1 MAGTGYST
9 RGGGAGGARGFGWA
23 FLDEAGASLPEGGG
37 ALIGLAA
44 MSAGWG
50 LSASVVALADVRT
63 PLVGPEGAAP
73 LFAPQKGATP
83 EGVERLAR
91 GLDRLAQAMADH
103 GRPELATLPGGGAAG
118 GLGAGLACFARAQLV
133 PGAEGV
139 LSRVGFDAALGKA
152 DVVLTGGG
160 SFDRT
165 SLDGK
170 AWGVVGGRAPAAGEG
185 GGAVAGEG
193 AGVVVGGARWST
205 SARTSRASTPR
216 S

>member
-44 MSAGWG
+44 MSAGRG

-103 GRPELATLPGGGAAG
+103 GRPEVATLPGGGAAG
-118 GLGAGLACFARAQLV
+118 GRGAGGAFFARGQVA
-133 PGAEGV
+133 PRGE
-139 LSRVGFDAALGKA
+139 VGAAL
-152 DVVLTGGG
+152 
-160 SFDRT
+160 
-165 SLDGK
+165 
-170 AWGVVGGRAPAAGEG
+170 VG
-185 GGAVAGEG
+185 
-193 AGVVVGGARWST
+193 W
-205 SARTSRASTPR
+205 
-216 S
+216 